1 MSSSENPKK
10 LHPAPSPSPV
20 AMSIFIG
27 KTAMT
32 PCMVVEKRF
41 PGAYYLKLTLTGGPI
56 TLLYLGRDGTDPT
69 SGAIDL
75 GSHSAIA
82 TVSAWFWDHVRV
94 ATLPF
99 KICIEYDPNTGAI
112 IEIYEC

>member
-10 LHPAPSPSPV
+10 LHPAPSPSPL
-20 AMSIFIG
+20 ALSIFVR

-32 PCMVVEKRF
+32 PCMTVQRLLK
-41 PGAYYLKLTLTGGPI
+41 GSYYLKLTLAGGPI
-56 TLLYLGRDGTDPT
+56 DLLYLGRNGSEPT

-75 GSHSAIA
+75 ASLSAIA
-82 TVSAWFWDHVRV
+82 TVSAGFWDHVR
-94 ATLPF
+94 ATPVPF